1 MDGGREEGGDRK
13 GVLEF
18 VCRSG
23 KVMYERVEVKR
34 VAFAEMLMNKFCLV
48 QKMSF
53 YCLSFTF
60 FPNVLPI
67 SHPPQI
73 APPLLFLCALLFSVN

>member
-13 GVLEF
+13 GVLRF

-34 VAFAEMLMNKFCLV
+34 VAFAEMLMNKFCSA
-48 QKMSF
+48 QKRSF
-53 YCLSFTF
+53 YFLSFTF
-60 FPNVLPI
+60 SPNVLPV
-67 SHPPQI
+67 SHSPQI
-73 APPLLFLCALLFSVN
+73 APPLLFVCALLFSVN